1 MATKDNI
8 QDAAYAVRHAL
19 ATRLSSTRKAR
30 GLSQIELAKRAGVS
44 RAALVRAEDP
54 DQDQDVTVTTLV
66 RLALGLGL
74 TTRLLEQAPM
84 GEEADQYVV
93 PAEDIVH
100 RGERFERTRRELHWR
115 DREREAALANDWEE
129 ANMHRPTGV
138 APHMSGLVENHT
150 QAQASAVATV
160 VQWLGSEVGFAF
172 LNEAL
177 KKAGYEIVDT
187 RENAARRR
195 NG

>member
-8 QDAAYAVRHAL
+8 EDATYAVQHAL

-54 DQDQDVTVTTLV
+54 DQDVTVATLV

-74 TTRLLEQAPM
+74 TTRLLEKAPL
-84 GEEADQYVV
+84 GEEAEQYVV
-93 PAEDIVH
+93 PAADIVH
-100 RGERFERTRRELHWR
+100 RGERFERTLRELHWR
-115 DREREAALANDWEE
+115 DRQREAALANDWEE
-129 ANMHRPTGV
+129 ANKHRPTGI
-138 APHMSGLVENHT
+138 APHMAGLVENHT

-177 KKAGYEIVDT
+177 KKAGYEVVDT
-187 RENAARRR
+187 RENSVRRR
-195 NG
+195 KN